1 MTDNELLLAMS
12 NVMDDKLK
20 PVNDKLEKV
29 EQKQEE
35 MSGRLERVEQKQE
48 EMSGR
53 LEKVE
58 QKQEEMSDRLEKVEQ
73 KQEEMS
79 DRMNREF
86 KRVDEQFEC
95 VNERLDKEFKLV
107 NERLDK
113 EFKVVNDR
121 LKKMEITH
129 ENEILPRLQTIEE
142 CYVSTSKRYQE
153 GADQIQDMQTNINI
167 MEKIVADHSDQIQK
181 LQAVNA

>member
-48 EMSGR
+48 EMS
-53 LEKVE
+53 
-58 QKQEEMSDRLEKVEQ
+58 
-73 KQEEMS
+73 
-79 DRMNREF
+79 DRMDREF
-86 KRVDEQFEC
+86 KRVDERLDKVDEQFEC

-113 EFKVVNDR
+113 EFKFVNDR